1 VRHLA
6 GELRTA
12 TRALPA
18 ARLAP
23 RHVTA
28 FSSAP
33 LQLPYGLPRMLA
45 TVGRRSKTFGAYDA
59 MRQAVVSCLHQVL
72 GGGVDLVELVIVSR
86 DAGGGE
92 PGSVVVGQGVE
103 IDGGGDPVGDGDTAG
118 DLAVGVRCG
127 QG

>member
-1 VRHLA
+1 
-6 GELRTA
+6 
-12 TRALPA
+12 
-18 ARLAP
+18 
-23 RHVTA
+23 
-28 FSSAP
+28 
-33 LQLPYGLPRMLA
+33 MLA
-45 TVGRRSKTFGAYDA
+45 TVGRRSKTSGAYDA

-103 IDGGGDPVGDGDTAG
+103 IDGGGDPVGDGDAAG

-127 QG
+127 QGSRRTPARSRASSRLRRSRGLWS